1 MKISKMLLLVMLL
14 FFGSSYSQNKLSG
27 SVVNNKNKPIAN
39 AKIYLDSI
47 DSNVITDRKG
57 NFEVSFSKKVAT
69 INVFS
74 VEYGLLSN
82 KFNDEKVMN
91 FMFLNAQLP
100 QEERVHKGGTLKMV
114 YSKHTNEYKMNTN
127 NNGSGLVTDK
137 NSGIYNTIYDLLRGQ
152 LPGVSVSRDNR
163 ITIRGVSS
171 LRNISD
177 PLFVVDGVIVSS
189 IDYISPNNVKKV
201 SVLKGAEAAIYGS
214 QGSSGV
220 IVIKTK

>member
-1 MKISKMLLLVMLL
+1 MKISKILLVVIML
-14 FFGSSYSQNKLSG
+14 FFGLGYSQNKLAG
-27 SVVNNKNKPIAN
+27 NVVNSKNKPIAN

-47 DSNVITDRKG
+47 YTNVETDRKG
-57 NFEVSFSKKVAT
+57 NFEVSLSGKVAT

-74 VEYGLLSN
+74 NDYGLLSN
-82 KFNDEKVMN
+82 TFNNEKVMN
-91 FMFLNAQLP
+91 FMFLNSQLP
-100 QEERVHKGGTLKMV
+100 AEERVQKGGTLKMV
-114 YSKHTNEYKMNTN
+114 YSKQNNQYKVKSDKGT
-127 NNGSGLVTDK
+127 GIETDK
-137 NSGIYNTIYDLLRGQ
+137 NSGIFNTIYDLLRGQ

-201 SVLKGAEAAIYGS
+201 SVLKGAEASIYGS